1 VFTEAYAFDQRIIL
15 ITVIKIHSYASLSLR
30 VPTHRLIRLKPSP
43 PLMQEFAAVPR
54 RISRELKALSVLA
67 LSLALNGC
75 IGFGGIGPKSQM
87 MSANT
92 LATDEAI
99 QDAAKDANWPRAQWW
114 HAYGDPQLDAWISLA
129 VQGSPTMAMAAA
141 RVRQAKAMA
150 GVAESA
156 ESLQI
161 NGEST
166 LKRHNWPSDPF
177 YGPGALDNATTW
189 DNNAALGFS
198 FALDLWGRESN
209 ATEQAVDMAHMS
221 AAEARQA
228 QLELQNNVIR
238 AYIQL
243 SLHYAQLDII
253 ESTLHQQ
260 EQILDLA
267 QKRLDGG
274 IGTHFEVSQAQAPL
288 PEIHRQIDAQEE
300 EIALTRNQLAALAG
314 KGPGEGARLKRPTL
328 ALGTALKLHSAL
340 PAELL
345 GQRPD
350 VVASRWEV
358 AAQARGIDVAHA
370 GFYPNVDLVGS
381 IGFMATGGGA
391 LEFLTGKKLT
401 YNVGPAITLPIFDG
415 GRLRSELGVAS
426 GGYDMA
432 VAKYNQT
439 LVTALKGI
447 SDQLIKRESM
457 EKQQAF
463 AAESVEAA
471 QKTYDIAMV
480 AFQRGLTDYLNVLN
494 AQTLLFKQQ
503 QIQQQVQ
510 AARLSAHAELVTA
523 LGGGLGAGNDVPK
536 DDRYVPDKP
545 PAVMAIFNH

>member
-1 VFTEAYAFDQRIIL
+1 
-15 ITVIKIHSYASLSLR
+15 
-30 VPTHRLIRLKPSP
+30 
-43 PLMQEFAAVPR
+43 MPR
-54 RISRELKALSVLA
+54 RMSRELKTLSVLA

-75 IGFGGIGPKSQM
+75 IGFGGIAPKGTM
-87 MSANT
+87 LAPNA

-99 QDAAKDANWPRAQWW
+99 QSAALDAHWPKAQWW
-114 HAYGDPQLDAWISLA
+114 NAYGDPQLNDWINMA

-156 ESLQI
+156 ESVQV
-161 NGEST
+161 NGET
-166 LKRHNWPSDPF
+166 ALKRHRWPSDNF
-177 YGPGALDNATTW
+177 YGPGDLNKTTTW
-189 DNNAALGFS
+189 DNAASLGFS
-198 FALDLWGRESN
+198 YSLDLWGLDSN
-209 ATEQAVDMAHMS
+209 TTEKAVDMAHMT

-274 IGTHFEVSQAQAPL
+274 IGTYFEVSQAQAPL
-288 PEIHRQIDAQEE
+288 PEIHRKIDAQEE
-300 EIALTRNQLAALAG
+300 EIALTRNQLSALAG

-328 ALGTALKLHSAL
+328 MLGTALKLPSNL
-340 PAELL
+340 PVELL

-370 GFYPNVDLVGS
+370 GFYPNVNLMAS
-381 IGFMATGGGA
+381 LGFVATGGGA
-391 LEFLTGKKLT
+391 LEFLTAKKLT
-401 YNVGPAITLPIFDG
+401 YNVGPAISLPIFDG

-426 GGYDMA
+426 SGYDMA

-439 LVTALKGI
+439 LVNALKGI

-457 EKQQAF
+457 DKQQVF
-463 AAESVEAA
+463 AHESVEAA

-480 AFQRGLTDYLNVLN
+480 AYQRGLTDYLNVLN
-494 AQTLLFKQQ
+494 AQTLLFQ
-503 QIQQQVQ
+503 QQQVQ
-510 AARLSAHAELVTA
+510 QVVEAARLSAHAELVTA

-536 DDRYVPDKP
+536 ADRYAPDKP
-545 PAVMAIFNH
+545 PAIMTMFSR